1 MNFKDIQKSRIETK
15 KAILKNESIEDLLES
30 LNPMGK
36 AELDNLLSDNPQLF
50 KDCISYYS
58 DKIIAGDVNVG
69 GVNVGDVKD
78 YLSEKVSNPYLE
90 TKLWNGIEKNIYPY
104 ISTDY
109 LRNLTT
115 TNSKLED
122 AFTYLENKAILE
134 VGSEYENSILVDNL
148 NIGTKERLIMT
159 VDAIYM
165 INDMIIINR
174 FSKGKFTEVAKKVFG
189 FKCDESEII
198 WYCCDKMRNELE
210 RFYLLKASSN
220 LNKISNTIDAMYD
233 IVDDLS

>member
-1 MNFKDIQKSRIETK
+1 MKFEDIQKSRIEKK
-15 KAILKNESIEDLLES
+15 KAILENKSIEDLLES

-36 AELDNLLSDNPQLF
+36 AELDNLLLDNPQLF

-109 LRNLTT
+109 LRNLTI

-122 AFTYLENKAILE
+122 AFIYLENKAILE

-148 NIGTKERLIMT
+148 NMGTKKRLIMT

-174 FSKGKFTEVAKKVFG
+174 FSKNKFIEVAKKVFG

-210 RFYLLKASSN
+210 RFYLLKATSN

-233 IVDDLS
+233 IVDDFS

>member
-1 MNFKDIQKSRIETK
+1 MLIEN
-15 KAILKNESIEDLLES
+15 KNIEDLLEY
-30 LNPMGK
+30 LNPMSK
-36 AELDNLLSDNPQLF
+36 SEVDNLLSDTPQSF
-50 KDCISYYS
+50 KDCIFYFSN
-58 DKIIAGDVNVG
+58 KIIAGDVKAK
-69 GVNVGDVKD
+69 DVKD
-78 YLSEKVSNPYLE
+78 FLSERVSNSYLE

-104 ISTDY
+104 ISTGY

-122 AFTYLENKAILE
+122 AFIYLENKAILE

-148 NIGTKERLIMT
+148 NMGTKKRLIQT

-174 FSKGKFTEVAKKVFG
+174 FSKKKFIEVAKKVFG

-210 RFYLLKASSN
+210 RFYLLKAISN

-233 IVDDLS
+233 IVDDFS

>member
-1 MNFKDIQKSRIETK
+1 MLIENT
-15 KAILKNESIEDLLES
+15 NIEDLLEC
-30 LNPMGK
+30 LNPMSK
-36 AELDNLLSDNPQLF
+36 SELDNLLSDTPQSF
-50 KDCISYYS
+50 KDCISYFS
-58 DKIIAGDVNVG
+58 DKIIAGDVKAR
-69 GVNVGDVKD
+69 DVKEF
-78 YLSEKVSNPYLE
+78 LSKRVFNSYLE
-90 TKLWNGIEKNIYPY
+90 TKLWNEIEKNIYPY
-104 ISTDY
+104 ISTNY
-109 LRNLTT
+109 LKTLI
-115 TNSKLED
+115 NSKLED
-122 AFTYLENKAILE
+122 AFIYLENKAILE

-148 NIGTKERLIMT
+148 NMGTKKRLIQT

-174 FSKGKFTEVAKKVFG
+174 FSKKKFIEVAKKVFG

-233 IVDDLS
+233 IVDDFS

>member
-1 MNFKDIQKSRIETK
+1 MLIENT
-15 KAILKNESIEDLLES
+15 NIEDLLEC
-30 LNPMGK
+30 LNPMSK
-36 AELDNLLSDNPQLF
+36 SELDNLLSDTPQSF
-50 KDCISYYS
+50 KDCISYFS
-58 DKIIAGDVNVG
+58 DKIRAGDVKAK
-69 GVNVGDVKD
+69 DVKD
-78 YLSEKVSNPYLE
+78 FLSERVSNSYLE

-104 ISTDY
+104 ISTNY
-109 LRNLTT
+109 LKTL

-122 AFTYLENKAILE
+122 AFIYLVNKAILE

-148 NIGTKERLIMT
+148 NMGTKKRLIQT

-174 FSKGKFTEVAKKVFG
+174 FSKKKFIEVAKKVFG

-233 IVDDLS
+233 IVDDFS

>member
-1 MNFKDIQKSRIETK
+1 MLIENT
-15 KAILKNESIEDLLES
+15 NIEDLLEC
-30 LNPMGK
+30 LNSMSK
-36 AELDNLLSDNPQLF
+36 SELDNLLSDTPQSF
-50 KDCISYYS
+50 KDCISYFS
-58 DKIIAGDVNVG
+58 DKIIAGDVKAR
-69 GVNVGDVKD
+69 DVKD
-78 YLSEKVSNPYLE
+78 FLSERVFNSYLE
-90 TKLWNGIEKNIYPY
+90 TKLWNEIEKNIYPY
-104 ISTDY
+104 ISTNY
-109 LRNLTT
+109 LKTL

-122 AFTYLENKAILE
+122 AFIYLENKAILE

-148 NIGTKERLIMT
+148 NMGTKKRLIQT

-174 FSKGKFTEVAKKVFG
+174 FSKKKFIEVAKKVFG

-233 IVDDLS
+233 IVDDFS

>member
-1 MNFKDIQKSRIETK
+1 MLIENT
-15 KAILKNESIEDLLES
+15 NIEDLLEC
-30 LNPMGK
+30 LNPMSK
-36 AELDNLLSDNPQLF
+36 SELDNLLSDTPQSF
-50 KDCISYYS
+50 KDCISYFS
-58 DKIIAGDVNVG
+58 DKIRAGDVKAK
-69 GVNVGDVKD
+69 DVKD
-78 YLSEKVSNPYLE
+78 FLSERVSNSYLE
-90 TKLWNGIEKNIYPY
+90 TKLWNEIEKNIYPY
-104 ISTDY
+104 ISTNY
-109 LRNLTT
+109 LKTL

-122 AFTYLENKAILE
+122 AFIYLENKAILE

-148 NIGTKERLIMT
+148 NMGTKKRLIQT

-174 FSKGKFTEVAKKVFG
+174 FSKKKFIEVAKKVFG

-198 WYCCDKMRNELE
+198 WYCCDKMRNKLE

-233 IVDDLS
+233 IVDDFS